1 MATDRMIGVRH
12 PVTDITFGAFATK
25 RSKKGSSSFATSVGL
40 STNPHAMTLNSEQ
53 MFMKFH
59 AGCYKNPQCITIV
72 DKLRNVNWVLFTGG
86 CGLGVKLTTYLYIY
100 EKLRRSGAIPLPFH
114 TSPWTDT

>member
-40 STNPHAMTLNSEQ
+40 STNPHAMTLTLNRCSWN
-53 MFMKFH
+53 FM
-59 AGCYKNPQCITIV
+59 
-72 DKLRNVNWVLFTGG
+72 
-86 CGLGVKLTTYLYIY
+86 LGVIK
-100 EKLRRSGAIPLPFH
+100 IPNA
-114 TSPWTDT
+114 